1 MEAAL
6 LYRLASLAIAV
17 PRRILV
23 AAALMTVALGI
34 FGVPIAKDLSPSG
47 FQDPDS
53 ESTRAAEVLTEKF
66 GRGDVQMLIV
76 VSSPDGIDSP
86 AAREAGTGI
95 VDQLGDNPHV
105 ADVSSPW
112 SSPSAAA
119 ADLVSGDR
127 TAGLIIAVITG
138 TEAQQQVYAA
148 EISEQVT
155 RDAESAGGVTV
166 RTGGTAMVNVQIT
179 AQSQRDLL
187 LMESLAIPLI
197 FLVLVWVFGGL
208 LAAAVLQ
215 MFGLGLTLAVLVDA
229 TLVRMVLVPAFMH
242 LMGRWNWWAPHWLGR
257 VHNRLGFSE
266 APGHGPTMTATR
278 SR

>member
-53 ESTRAAEVLTEKF
+53 ESPRAAEVLTEKF

-242 LMGRWNWWAPHWLGR
+242 LMGGGTGGR
-257 VHNRLGFSE
+257 RTGSAGCTTVLASARRRGTDLQ
-266 APGHGPTMTATR
+266 
-278 SR
+278 